1 MPFDIHIDP
10 EVNCVFFRSTGP
22 HIVEFVSPMFELM
35 FAHPEYR
42 QGMNVLR
49 DMRTQQVPPDTTFK
63 AISDRSKQVHVDID
77 RQMGKCKLGIV
88 VGDAVS

>member
-35 FAHPEYR
+35 FACPSGALPE
-42 QGMNVLR
+42 G
-49 DMRTQQVPPDTTFK
+49 FW
-63 AISDRSKQVHVDID
+63 
-77 RQMGKCKLGIV
+77 GV
-88 VGDAVS
+88 VAM